1 MGKPITGKPEAL
13 NKSGIVG
20 VRFDKKDKRWRA
32 EYKGKYIK
40 QFKSE
45 QDAIDC
51 RDKAVGFKYE
61 KTEEAIKNINYESR
75 DFESGSRTGVTSEK
89 LKRGE
94 TLRKLDLLREK
105 KELESLDD
113 Y

>member
-1 MGKPITGKPEAL
+1 MGKPITGKPNKL
-13 NKSGIVG
+13 NTSGIVG
-20 VRFDKKDKRWRA
+20 VSFNKASKVWEA
-32 EYKGKYIK
+32 SYKGKYIAS
-40 QFKSE
+40 FKNK

-51 RDKAVGFKYE
+51 RDKAVGFKYKETE
-61 KTEEAIKNINYESR
+61 KVIGYINYESR
-75 DFESGSRTGVTSEK
+75 DFESNNKQKTTEEK

-105 KELESLDD
+105 KELDSLDD